1 MASQGVD
8 YTKKLTL
15 PAVPQSV
22 TDRGFRAASEA
33 QRNILLR
40 QIQGPNGTMGSLAS
54 MAEQKRDVTRKNA
67 LQQLK
72 GMGNYSIGDN
82 PDTPEVERNAIFR
95 NSKQLGEQERQAV
108 NEQARAATNK
118 GLGSSSFRDKAVG
131 AALGQMSL
139 RAQEIVSGYA
149 SEMSTINT
157 ELFQAE
163 TDVVNQLTVLYGEEA
178 DYLMAN
184 PKLPSDE
191 PAPEETPAATQPA
204 AQHAKGH
211 IIGPWTKKPNLDATK
226 WRIVRPGPKSP
237 HYGKWVAERK

>member
-1 MASQGVD
+1 MASVD
-8 YTKKLTL
+8 YTKKLNL
-15 PAVPQSV
+15 PAVPKSV

-40 QIQGPNGTMGSLAS
+40 QIQGPNGTMGSMAS
-54 MAEQKRDVTRKNA
+54 MAEQKRDTTRRNA

-82 PDTPEVERNAIFR
+82 PDTKEVERNAIFR

-108 NEQARAATNK
+108 NEQARAAAGR

-149 SEMSTINT
+149 SEMSTINS

-178 DYLMAN
+178 DYLMSN
-184 PKLPSDE
+184 PKLPSDTPE
-191 PAPEETPAATQPA
+191 PDETPAATQPA
-204 AQHAKGH
+204 AQHAKGK
-211 IIGPWTKKPNLDATK
+211 IVGPYTKKPNLDTTK

-237 HYGKWVAERK
+237 HHGKWVAERK